1 MLITLWRQFPTT
13 LRNNWICCINHNESG
28 RIGGTSPEELL
39 EKLAALV
46 PPPRLNLV
54 RYHGVLAPH
63 AAHRAQIVP
72 GPKAAHEETD
82 TGGSEAQTTP
92 PQRRHRLAW
101 AVLLA
106 RVFPFDL
113 SVCERCGGPVKIAAA

>member
-1 MLITLWRQFPTT
+1 L
-13 LRNNWICCINHNESG
+13 
-28 RIGGTSPEELL
+28 
-39 EKLAALV
+39 
-46 PPPRLNLV
+46 
-54 RYHGVLAPH
+54 RYHSVLAPH

-92 PQRRHRLAW
+92 PQRRHRLAG

-113 SVCERCGGPVKIAAA
+113 SVCERCGGPVKIAAAVTDPGSIRRYLEGVGLPARAPPIAAARPPPQREFDMEYADSAA